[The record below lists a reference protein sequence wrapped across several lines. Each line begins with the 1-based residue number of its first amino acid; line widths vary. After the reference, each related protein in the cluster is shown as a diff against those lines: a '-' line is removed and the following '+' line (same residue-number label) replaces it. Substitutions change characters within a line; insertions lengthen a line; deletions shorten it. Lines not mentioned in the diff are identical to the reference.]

1 MSDELYEALERFSV
15 MSLQSDVGDEK
26 AFEYIEKHY
35 GKEIVEE
42 LKRIVQ

>member
-1 MSDELYEALERFSV
+1 MNIDRLAFKIAN
-15 MSLQSDVGDEK
+15 GDEK

-42 LKRIVQ
+42 LKRIV